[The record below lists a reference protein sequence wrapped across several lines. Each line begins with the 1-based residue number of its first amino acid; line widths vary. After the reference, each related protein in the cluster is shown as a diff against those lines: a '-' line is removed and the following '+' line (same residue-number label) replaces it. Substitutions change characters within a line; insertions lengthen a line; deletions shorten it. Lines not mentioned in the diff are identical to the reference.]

1 MKASGVQYT
10 IWQLMAL
17 IAISAVV
24 MVGEVSLYRIAV
36 VRATEW
42 QVNSNLFCE
51 IIEVWILLN
60 LPLAI
65 VTYVLYVAYWAE
77 PEGKR

>member
-1 MKASGVQYT
+1 
-10 IWQLMAL
+10 MAL